1 LNPTSGKLE
10 CAGMGGPSLQ
20 DELRI
25 SRLGERLLAG
35 DPTVETLVVRQFT
48 IQLVSVA
55 RRRLTKRICQKSDPE
70 EVVQSAFRSFFRR
83 LRLGQFELESWDSLW
98 SLLAV
103 ITIRKCSARRDH
115 YFAARRDVRRELSL
129 PVSDTVYLPT
139 ARAPLPEEALALG
152 ELIEQMV
159 QGLSEGEQAIV
170 FARLEGYSVEE
181 IARRCKRS
189 VRTVRRILGRVRH
202 RALRLMNDP
211 DEAPCA

>member
-1 LNPTSGKLE
+1 
-10 CAGMGGPSLQ
+10 MGGASLQ
-20 DELRI
+20 DESRV

-48 IQLVSVA
+48 IQLVWLA
-55 RRRLTKRICQKSDPE
+55 RRRLTKRICQKSGPE

-129 PVSDTVYLPT
+129 PSPDTLCSPT
-139 ARAPLPEEALALG
+139 ARAPLPEEALALE
-152 ELIEQMV
+152 ELIEQV
-159 QGLSEGEQAIV
+159 VRGLSDGEQAIV
-170 FARLEGYSVEE
+170 YARLEGYSAEE
-181 IARRCKRS
+181 ISRRCKRS
-189 VRTVRRILGRVRH
+189 ARTVRRVLARVRH
-202 RALRLMNDP
+202 RALRLMSDQDEVSSAP
-211 DEAPCA
+211 DELPAEFDP